1 MTVSM
6 FPWTLRKL
14 PASRA
19 VWSATAANGSSA
31 ANSDRWGIRSGLA
44 RRKRTRGRDAQIV
57 QAVIGGQSMR
67 SADWGY
73 GLDHTTVGSGRGLP
87 EDLVPAEGGILKPEH
102 GDPRALTFSQAQGY
116 EEMPQRLKL
125 EELSELAR
133 TKIWDAL
140 FSSLPAEIT
149 WADPAEEEENWD
161 REKRWVDIHRDIHL
175 NLDNLPLD
183 QLNYG
188 RAVPRLRQSVMT
200 LPFNKVFDLI
210 QFILRHPKCPTD
222 LVDEMKEAFKKGM
235 LAYIIDDDGPPA
247 IFPAGTMAEG
257 QSLVESLHTLQQAGL
272 STAEGL
278 FREASMDINR
288 GDWSGSIV
296 NSIKAVESVA
306 RKLYPQTNT
315 LGEALKELKK
325 NNSLWPRQLVQAIQN
340 VWNYTNQKEAGI
352 RHGFPDSTGSDVGQ
366 DEALFM
372 LGTCASIASYLWRK
386 HPG

>member
-1 MTVSM
+1 M
-6 FPWTLRKL
+6 
-14 PASRA
+14 
-19 VWSATAANGSSA
+19 
-31 ANSDRWGIRSGLA
+31 D
-44 RRKRTRGRDAQIV
+44 
-57 QAVIGGQSMR
+57 
-67 SADWGY
+67 
-73 GLDHTTVGSGRGLP
+73 
-87 EDLVPAEGGILKPEH
+87 
-102 GDPRALTFSQAQGY
+102 GDPRTLTFSQAQGY

-125 EELSELAR
+125 EELSEVAR
-133 TKIWDAL
+133 TKIWDVL
-140 FSSLPAEIT
+140 FSSLDQKIWGALL
-149 WADPAEEEENWD
+149 EEREEYW
-161 REKRWVDIHRDIHL
+161 ELEERWRDILHGIHL

-183 QLNYG
+183 QWDHE
-188 RAVPRLRQSVMT
+188 RASGHLRQSIRKR
-200 LPFNKVFDLI
+200 PFNKVFDLI

-235 LAYIIDDDGPPA
+235 LAYIIDDDGPPT
-247 IFPAGTMAEG
+247 IFPACTTAEG
-257 QSLVESLHTLQQAGL
+257 QSLVKSLHTLQQAGL

-306 RKLYPQTNT
+306 RKLHPETNT

-325 NNSLWPRQLVQAIQN
+325 NNSLWPRQLVQAIHN

-352 RHGFPDSTGSDVGQ
+352 RHGFPDSTGSGVGQ

-386 HPG
+386 HGDGENS

>member
-1 MTVSM
+1 M
-6 FPWTLRKL
+6 
-14 PASRA
+14 
-19 VWSATAANGSSA
+19 
-31 ANSDRWGIRSGLA
+31 
-44 RRKRTRGRDAQIV
+44 
-57 QAVIGGQSMR
+57 
-67 SADWGY
+67 
-73 GLDHTTVGSGRGLP
+73 
-87 EDLVPAEGGILKPEH
+87 KPEY

-140 FSSLPAEIT
+140 FSSLPEEIGGGT
-149 WADPAEEEENWD
+149 WAEQEEEENWD
-161 REKRWVDIHRDIHL
+161 RGERWVDIHHDIHL

-188 RAVPRLRQSVMT
+188 RAVPRLRQSVMA

-210 QFILRHPKCPTD
+210 QFILRHPKCPLD

-235 LAYIIDDDGPPA
+235 LAYIIDDDGPPT
-247 IFPAGTMAEG
+247 IFPACTTAEG

-325 NNSLWPRQLVQAIQN
+325 APSLWPSQLVQATQN
-340 VWNYTNQKEAGI
+340 IWNYTNQRNVGI
-352 RHGFPDSTGSDVGQ
+352 RHGPPGTKDPNVGQ

-372 LGTCASIASYLWRK
+372 LGACASIASYLWRK